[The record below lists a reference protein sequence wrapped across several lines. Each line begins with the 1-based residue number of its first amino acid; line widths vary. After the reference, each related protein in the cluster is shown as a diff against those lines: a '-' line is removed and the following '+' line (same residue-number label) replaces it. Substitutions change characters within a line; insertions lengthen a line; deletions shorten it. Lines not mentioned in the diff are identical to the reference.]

1 MFNFFK
7 LKPVTITLLLLIL
20 WIPIQMISSLIE
32 ERQQLS
38 VLVHEQI
45 ANSSSRD
52 QWVVGPILVVET
64 EHYQQENLV
73 NQQLVKPIHQIQ
85 FFLPDQMQINSELNS
100 EIRSRGIYETRLY
113 HSKNNW
119 LAHYDLPSNF
129 GFEKQPELSPEMAV
143 GNIRLKSARL
153 VMGLSDMRG
162 LIGMPKLTMDKQAL
176 TITPGTGLDGLTG
189 VQASLDLASLL
200 TDPSFELSLHMDI
213 TGTEHL
219 SMLPIGDQTSW
230 SLAADWPHP
239 SFVGRFL
246 PLQHEITEHGFTAT
260 WQSSQ
265 FANAV
270 KANIHKCFL
279 INTQCPELKAQSF
292 SVNLVE
298 PVDHYQQSY
307 RSVKYALLVL
317 VVSFAVFYLFELLS
331 KLAIHPMQ
339 YLFIGLALAMFY
351 LLLISLSEVFGFA
364 IAYLI
369 AAAAC
374 VLLCGYYTIAVL
386 QSWQKGLSFTC
397 GLAVLYALL
406 YMILRAEDMA
416 LLAGSLLL
424 FAVLSAVMLAT
435 RHLNWYQLQSPSKSD
450 EATEQV

>member
-1 MFNFFK
+1 
-7 LKPVTITLLLLIL
+7 
-20 WIPIQMISSLIE
+20 
-32 ERQQLS
+32 
-38 VLVHEQI
+38 
-45 ANSSSRD
+45 
-52 QWVVGPILVVET
+52 
-64 EHYQQENLV
+64 
-73 NQQLVKPIHQIQ
+73 
-85 FFLPDQMQINSELNS
+85 
-100 EIRSRGIYETRLY
+100 
-113 HSKNNW
+113 
-119 LAHYDLPSNF
+119 
-129 GFEKQPELSPEMAV
+129 MAV

-189 VQASLDLASLL
+189 VQASLDLASLIA
-200 TDPSFELSLHMDI
+200 DPSFELSLLMDI

-230 SLAADWPHP
+230 SLATDWPHP

-279 INTQCPELKAQSF
+279 INTQCLELKAQSF

-339 YLFIGLALAMFY
+339 YLFIGLALAMF
-351 LLLISLSEVFGFA
+351 LFI
-364 IAYLI
+364 
-369 AAAAC
+369 
-374 VLLCGYYTIAVL
+374 T
-386 QSWQKGLSFTC
+386 
-397 GLAVLYALL
+397 
-406 YMILRAEDMA
+406 D
-416 LLAGSLLL
+416 
-424 FAVLSAVMLAT
+424 FAV
-435 RHLNWYQLQSPSKSD
+435 
-450 EATEQV
+450 